1 MSYYVMGIYVCVAT
15 VDDTHKLWRN
25 IEPHLRKCLNN
36 VYLREVTGFVP
47 QCTIHFGGF
56 VNNVALKL
64 CDVQGDH
71 SPDNVKF
78 PDISLAVHG
87 TPPRHSAC

>member
-1 MSYYVMGIYVCVAT
+1 
-15 VDDTHKLWRN
+15 
-25 IEPHLRKCLNN
+25 
-36 VYLREVTGFVP
+36 VTGFVL

-87 TPPRHSAC
+87 TSTSITSTSTTTTTTTTPPRHSAC